1 LSYTAQNEEEI
12 TDYLTA
18 KINSN
23 EKSDTG
29 LYYIINEPGT
39 GLQQQLSLM

>member
-1 LSYTAQNEEEI
+1 LITQPKNEEI

-23 EKSDTG
+23 EKRDTG

-39 GLQQQLSLM
+39 GKQQLTLM